1 MRIGIEYRKMFDKSE
16 STFGCDAR
24 SSRDVFDR
32 ICRPDHNDGWSPSL
46 VFLAEGLRRE
56 LDSTSGEI
64 EVELIDKAPDFGF
77 VLLPQRTF
85 EGPNAAKVPEQ
96 MLTAA

>member
-1 MRIGIEYRKMFDKSE
+1 MSERVWLRCEIFPGMFTTEFAVQIRTTDDQLLSFFLPK
-16 STFGCDAR
+16 DA
-24 SSRDVFDR
+24 V
-32 ICRPDHNDGWSPSL
+32 
-46 VFLAEGLRRE
+46 RE
-56 LDSTSGEI
+56 LDAERGLI
-64 EVELIDKAPDFGF
+64 EVELIDRGADYGF